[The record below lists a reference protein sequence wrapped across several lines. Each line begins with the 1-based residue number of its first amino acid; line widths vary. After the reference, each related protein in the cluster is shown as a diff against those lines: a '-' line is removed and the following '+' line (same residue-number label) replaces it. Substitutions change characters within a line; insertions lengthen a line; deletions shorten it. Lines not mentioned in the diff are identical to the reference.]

1 MTKLPALTPKLR
13 VSIVIAFGVA
23 LLVWF
28 ATGSLPGHGIVKAAH
43 LDLQNTA
50 DGGFRL
56 GLDIANGA
64 ILGMV
69 LTVGLIVSLAN
80 LIRVH
85 RKRIR
90 TGS

>member
-1 MTKLPALTPKLR
+1 MFKLPTLTAKLR

-28 ATGSLPGHGIVKAAH
+28 ASGALTGHGVTKAAH

-50 DGGFRL
+50 DGGFRF

-64 ILGMV
+64 ILGM
-69 LTVGLIVSLAN
+69 LLAIGFIVSLAN
-80 LIRVH
+80 LIRVY
-85 RKRIR
+85 RKRMH